1 MRIGLKSAAGA
12 FSLLLVTGCGAGAAD
27 DGRIGTAAVVS
38 PHAQQVYDEIQ
49 AEPPARQRAKAVQL
63 ADAEGSLEV
72 YTSLTDD
79 VADAVTKAFRKQFPQ
94 IKISMFRG
102 NSETILQRILQESQ
116 ARKLG
121 ADAVE
126 SDFLEMSSLDS
137 QRALARYTGPGQA
150 RVAASSRFPDW
161 TADRFNVFLPAW
173 NTDLVKAADVPRSWE
188 ALADPRYKGKI
199 TLEPTDSDWYEN
211 VTHYWLT
218 HGKSQAQVDGL
229 WRRIVANSHVTKGH
243 TTIMALLGA
252 GQTPLDSMNYTYITE
267 QARLKGAP
275 VAYRLPDGTNP
286 LPAFPRPNGVGM
298 LRGAQHPAAA
308 WLFYDWMLDEGQRVL
323 AGLHLTPSTKVPGDT
338 SLQGIH
344 LVPFDVKGLTDT
356 TTDWDKKYDEQLR
369 GVASA
374 RGDG

>member
-1 MRIGLKSAAGA
+1 MRTRTAGVVGV
-12 FSLLLVTGCGAGAAD
+12 FSLLLVAGCGAGAAD
-27 DGRIGTAAVVS
+27 GGQIGTTAVVS
-38 PHAQQVYDEIQ
+38 SRAQKVYDEIQ
-49 AEPPARQRAKAVQL
+49 ALPKDQQRAKAVEL
-63 ADAEGSLEV
+63 AKEEGSVEV

-79 VADAVTKAFRKQFPQ
+79 VADAVSKAFQKQFG

-137 QRALARYTGPGQA
+137 QKTLAAYTGPGLA
-150 RVAASSRFPDW
+150 RVAASSRFAHW

-173 NTDLVKAADVPRSWE
+173 NTDLVKPADVPRSWE
-188 ALADPRYKGKI
+188 ELAEPKYKGKI

-211 VTHYWLT
+211 VTHYWLE
-218 HGKSQAQVDGL
+218 HGKTPAQVDDL

-275 VAYRLPDGTNP
+275 VAYRLPDGTSP

-298 LRGAQHPAAA
+298 LRGANHPAAA
-308 WLFYDWMLDEGQRVL
+308 WLFYDWMLDEGQKVL
-323 AGLHLTPSTKVPGDT
+323 VGLHLTPSTTVPGDT
-338 SLQGIH
+338 SLKGIH
-344 LVPFDVKGLTDT
+344 LVPFDVKGLEDPG
-356 TTDWDKKYDEQLR
+356 TDWDKKYDEQLR
-369 GVASA
+369 GVAE
-374 RGDG
+374 DKN

>member
-1 MRIGLKSAAGA
+1 MCATGA
-12 FSLLLVTGCGAGAAD
+12 FSLLLVAGCGAGAAD
-27 DGRIGTAAVVS
+27 GGSIGTTAVVS
-38 PHAQQVYDEIQ
+38 SRAQRVYDRIQ
-49 AEPPARQRAKAVQL
+49 ALPPAKQRAMAVQL
-63 ADAEGSLEV
+63 ADEEGSLEV

-79 VADAVTKAFRKQFPQ
+79 VADAVTKAFQKQFPHVR
-94 IKISMFRG
+94 ISMFRG

-116 ARKLG
+116 ARRLG

-137 QRALARYTGPGQA
+137 QRALAQYTGPGQA

-173 NTDLVKAADVPRSWE
+173 NTDLVKTADVPRSWE
-188 ALADPRYKGKI
+188 ALADPAYKGEI

-218 HGKSQAQVDGL
+218 HGKSQAQVDVL
-229 WRRIVANSHVTKGH
+229 WKHIVANSHVTKGH

-298 LRGAQHPAAA
+298 LRGAAHPAAA
-308 WLFYDWMLDEGQRVL
+308 WLFYDWMLDEGQKILV
-323 AGLHLTPSTKVPGDT
+323 GLHLTPSTEVPGDT
-338 SLQGIH
+338 SLRGIH
-344 LVPFDVKGLTDT
+344 LAPFDVKGLTDT
-356 TTDWDKKYDEQLR
+356 STDWDKKYDEQLR
-369 GVASA
+369 GVTSA
-374 RGDG
+374 KGGG

>member
-1 MRIGLKSAAGA
+1 MSAAGA
-12 FSLLLVTGCGAGAAD
+12 FSLLLLAGCGAGAAD
-27 DGRIGTAAVVS
+27 DGRIGAAVVVS
-38 PHAQQVYDEIQ
+38 SQAQKVYDEIQ
-49 AEPPARQRAKAVQL
+49 AQPPARQRAKAVQL
-63 ADAEGSLEV
+63 AKEEGRLEV

-79 VADAVTKAFRKQFPQ
+79 VANAVDKAFHRQFPG
-94 IKISMFRG
+94 IRISMFRG

-126 SDFLEMSSLDS
+126 SDFLEMSSLDG
-137 QRALARYTGPGQA
+137 QKALAHYTGPGQA

-173 NTDLVKAADVPRSWE
+173 NTDLVKPADVPRSWE
-188 ALADPRYKGKI
+188 ALADSRYKGRI

-218 HGKSQAQVDGL
+218 HGRSQAQVDRL

-275 VAYRLPDGTNP
+275 VDYRLPDGTSP
-286 LPAFPRPNGVGM
+286 LPAFARPNGVGM

-308 WLFYDWMLDEGQRVL
+308 WLFYDWMLHEGQKVL
-323 AGLHLTPSTKVPGDT
+323 VSLHLTPSTKVPGDT
-338 SLQGIH
+338 SLAGVH
-344 LVPFDVKGLTDT
+344 LAPFDVKGLTDPS
-356 TTDWDKKYDEQLR
+356 TDWDKKYDEQLR

-374 RGDG
+374 KGTG

>member
-1 MRIGLKSAAGA
+1 MRTRLMCAAGA
-12 FSLLLVTGCGAGAAD
+12 FSLLLVAGCGAGAAD
-27 DGRIGTAAVVS
+27 DGQIRTAAVVS
-38 PHAQQVYDEIQ
+38 SRAQEVYDEIQ
-49 AEPPARQRAKAVQL
+49 ALPPAEQRAKAVQL
-63 ADAEGSLEV
+63 ASEEGELTV
-72 YTSLTDD
+72 YTSLTDN
-79 VADAVTKAFRKQFPQ
+79 VADAVSKAFEKQFPH
-94 IKISMFRG
+94 IKVSMFRG

-137 QRALARYTGPGQA
+137 QKALARYTGPGQA
-150 RVAASSRFPDW
+150 LVAPSSRFPDW

-173 NTDLVKAADVPRSWE
+173 NTDLVKTADVPRSWE
-188 ALADPRYKGKI
+188 ALADARYKGRI
-199 TLEPTDSDWYEN
+199 TLEPTDSDWYAN

-218 HGKSQAQVDGL
+218 HGKTRAQVDDL

-308 WLFYDWMLDEGQRVL
+308 WLFYDWMLHEGQKVL
-323 AGLHLTPSTKVPGDT
+323 VGLHMTPSTKVPGDT

-344 LVPFDVKGLTDT
+344 LVPFDVKELTDP
-356 TTDWDKKYDEQLR
+356 TTDWDKKYDQQLR

-374 RGDG
+374 QGGN